1 MALPM
6 PTGRVHS
13 WAGVGGTGR
22 LVKNNWQA
30 AALAVCLLQCQVG
43 GEGLDTHACVSISN
57 E

>member
-1 MALPM
+1 M